1 MKDLGEKCGVFG
13 IYGKDLDA
21 GRLTFFGLY
30 ALQHRGQESS
40 GIATSDGET
49 VYAHKRMGLVAQVFR
64 EKDILRLP
72 GYMAIGHNR
81 YSTSKSSSVK
91 HAQPVLIED
100 LSLTLVHNG
109 NLPSTRAL
117 EGFLSEKGLPT
128 KQLSDSEMIAET
140 IAYYVRQGHALP
152 EAIQKTYPLM
162 TGSFSILIMDKK
174 QLIAIRDKCGI
185 RPLSI
190 GSLNGGFVFSS
201 ETCAF
206 HPIGAEY
213 VRDVKPAEMVIV
225 DENGMKSVML
235 GEGTQ
240 KLDIFE
246 FVYFARPDSMLLGKS
261 VYTFRKNCGIELA
274 KEFPLEADVVI
285 PVPETAIPVA
295 LGYAEKTGI
304 PMEMGLIK
312 NRYIHRTF
320 IEPEQHIREQGVK
333 LKLTP
338 LPEVIKGKRVVVVD
352 DSIVRGTT
360 SRQIVAMLFEAGATE
375 VNFIVSSPPV
385 KFPDFYGI
393 DTPLQKNLIA
403 AERTPEE
410 ILTYLRATRL
420 HYLSYEGLIR
430 ATELPEE
437 LFSTSCFTGEYPIDI
452 LERKAEIKDLNMKRM
467 F

>member
-261 VYTFRKNCGIELA
+261 VYTFRKN
-274 KEFPLEADVVI
+274 
-285 PVPETAIPVA
+285 
-295 LGYAEKTGI
+295 
-304 PMEMGLIK
+304 
-312 NRYIHRTF
+312 
-320 IEPEQHIREQGVK
+320 
-333 LKLTP
+333 
-338 LPEVIKGKRVVVVD
+338 
-352 DSIVRGTT
+352 
-360 SRQIVAMLFEAGATE
+360 
-375 VNFIVSSPPV
+375 
-385 KFPDFYGI
+385 
-393 DTPLQKNLIA
+393 
-403 AERTPEE
+403 
-410 ILTYLRATRL
+410 
-420 HYLSYEGLIR
+420 
-430 ATELPEE
+430 
-437 LFSTSCFTGEYPIDI
+437 
-452 LERKAEIKDLNMKRM
+452 
-467 F
+467 